1 MKVILKGAERVQCG
15 MKEVRHWRILSFL
28 ISLEALSI
36 GGGRCVLWYVLRVH
50 CIDGTTIFPL
60 LFLEHANVTVGG
72 REEGR
77 KDLSPPVIGGT
88 YLKE

>member
-1 MKVILKGAERVQCG
+1 M
-15 MKEVRHWRILSFL
+15 
-28 ISLEALSI
+28 
-36 GGGRCVLWYVLRVH
+36 LWYVLRVH
-50 CIDGTTIFPL
+50 CIGGTTIFPL

-88 YLKE
+88 YLKGMMW